1 MPITT
6 ASLAVNFT
14 VGWFVWT
21 SQLPLIAKS
30 ILTAVLIGKYILFC
44 RSVWVDAED
53 RTRKC
58 EIAICIIL
66 NTLVAG
72 YALYNH
78 ELLVAISAGA
88 LLTVLLI
95 WAFARVYNFT
105 FRVKQE

>member
-14 VGWFVWT
+14 VGWSVWT

-30 ILTAVLIGKYILFC
+30 VLTAVLIGKYILFC
-44 RSVWVDAED
+44 CSVWVDAKD

-58 EIAICIIL
+58 EIAICVAL
-66 NTLVAG
+66 NAFVAG

-78 ELLVAISAGA
+78 ELLTAISAGT

-95 WAFARVYNFT
+95 WAFACVFNFT
-105 FRVKQE
+105 FRAKQE